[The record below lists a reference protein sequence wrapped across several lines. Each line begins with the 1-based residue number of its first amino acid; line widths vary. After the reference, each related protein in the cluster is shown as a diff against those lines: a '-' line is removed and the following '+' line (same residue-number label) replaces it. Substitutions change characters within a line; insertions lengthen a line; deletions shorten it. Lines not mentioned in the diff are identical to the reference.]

1 MSPSRALILS
11 TFIFA
16 APATAQTP
24 CEAFGA
30 LTGAAQVGASDM
42 QGVVQMA
49 AILAG
54 APPDT
59 CQTAR
64 IHAAPDELICTWPF
78 ILGDTAAPALLE
90 HLSTAI
96 TYCVLDVVRLPPD
109 MAVNH
114 PDFYKLH
121 QFEMTGVA
129 VAVSLK
135 DKGALGQTFV
145 RLRLSAR
152 E

>member
-1 MSPSRALILS
+1 MSPIRALILS
-11 TFIFA
+11 ATILA
-16 APATAQTP
+16 APAAAQTQ

-30 LTGAAQVGASDM
+30 LTEAAQGSAADM
-42 QGVVQMA
+42 QSATEMA
-49 AILAG
+49 EILAG
-54 APPDT
+54 AAPDI
-59 CQTAR
+59 CERAR

-78 ILGDTAAPALLE
+78 ILGDTAAPALLD

-96 TYCVLDVVRLPPD
+96 IYCVPDAVRLPPD

-121 QFEMTGVA
+121 QFEMTGAA

-145 RLRLSAR
+145 RLRLLAR
-152 E
+152 D